1 MQLPRGTF
9 REIRK
14 KVVLQDLLTEF
25 EDTRFTGTCGI
36 VAGPATGSFVFRNG
50 AVILAKFHGQAG
62 DAAIR
67 EMQLTARD
75 AVDVIIS
82 TLDETQVRL
91 SLEFN
96 PGCIVLTE
104 PAPAAGRS
112 QSAQGT
118 GPARTVPPGRPAA
131 PVSPAS
137 PRPGRRVL
145 ITGRV
150 PVTNREDRP
159 QEDASPAPVLRVQ
172 EKPVQEPHAPDTAG
186 KPEDLENDID
196 ALDSMDLD
204 LVTSRIR
211 GECRTL
217 VKHLDLDHL
226 LER

>member
-14 KVVLQDLLTEF
+14 KVVIQDLLAEF

-36 VAGPATGSFVFRNG
+36 VAGPATGSFVFQNG
-50 AVILAKFHGQAG
+50 ACILAKFHGQAG

-67 EMQLTARD
+67 EMQQSARD

-82 TLDETQVRL
+82 TLDEAQVRL

-96 PGCIVLTE
+96 PACIVLTE
-104 PAPAAGRS
+104 PAS
-112 QSAQGT
+112 DT
-118 GPARTVPPGRPAA
+118 GNSPPIHHTAPARTSPVVHPAA
-131 PVSPAS
+131 PAAPAS
-137 PRPGRRVL
+137 HRPGRRVL
-145 ITGRV
+145 IAGGV
-150 PVTNREDRP
+150 PVTKGDGG
-159 QEDASPAPVLRVQ
+159 QTQVSPRVAAHVPPKTP
-172 EKPVQEPHAPDTAG
+172 EAKTPGTDTAG
-186 KPEDLENDID
+186 EPEDLESEMD

-211 GECRTL
+211 GECKTL

>member
-14 KVVLQDLLTEF
+14 KIVLQDLLTEF
-25 EDTRFTGTCGI
+25 EETRFTGTCGI
-36 VAGPATGSFVFRNG
+36 VAGPATGSFVFQNG
-50 AVILAKFHGQAG
+50 ACILARFHGQAG

-67 EMQLTARD
+67 EMQQSARD

-104 PAPAAGRS
+104 PAPDSARS
-112 QSAQGT
+112 PSAHST
-118 GPARTVPPGRPAA
+118 EPARTIPPMRPATPAA
-131 PVSPAS
+131 PAS
-137 PRPGRRVL
+137 SLPGRRVL
-145 ITGRV
+145 IAGGV
-150 PVTNREDRP
+150 PVAKQDSRQT
-159 QEDASPAPVLRVQ
+159 QVAPRAAAHLPPKTPEIKTSVA
-172 EKPVQEPHAPDTAG
+172 ESDGE
-186 KPEDLENDID
+186 PEDLESGID

-211 GECRTL
+211 GECKTL
-217 VKHLDLDHL
+217 VKQLDLDHL

>member
-14 KVVLQDLLTEF
+14 KIVLQDLLSEF

-36 VAGPATGSFVFRNG
+36 VAGPATGSFVFQNG
-50 AVILAKFHGQAG
+50 ACILARFHGQAG

-67 EMQLTARD
+67 EMQQSARD

-91 SLEFN
+91 ALEFN
-96 PGCIVLTE
+96 PACIVLTE
-104 PAPAAGRS
+104 PSPD
-112 QSAQGT
+112 T
-118 GPARTVPPGRPAA
+118 GHSPPARGTAPTRTIPPVSPDA
-131 PVSPAS
+131 PVAPAS
-137 PRPGRRVL
+137 PRRGRRIL
-145 ITGRV
+145 IASGV
-150 PVTNREDRP
+150 PVTKQDGG
-159 QEDASPAPVLRVQ
+159 QMQDAPRAPIFPSAIPP
-172 EKPVQEPHAPDTAG
+172 ETKTPVADTNG
-186 KPEDLENDID
+186 EPEDLEREID
-196 ALDSMDLD
+196 ALDSMDLN

-211 GECRTL
+211 SECRTL

>member
-14 KVVLQDLLTEF
+14 KVVLQDLLAEF

-50 AVILAKFHGQAG
+50 ACILAKFHGQAG
-62 DAAIR
+62 DAAIW
-67 EMQLTARD
+67 EMQQSARD

-91 SLEFN
+91 ALEFN
-96 PGCIVLTE
+96 PSCIVLTE
-104 PAPAAGRS
+104 PAPDTGRS
-112 QSAQGT
+112 QSARGT
-118 GPARTVPPGRPAA
+118 APARTIPPVRPAA
-131 PVSPAS
+131 PTAPAS
-137 PRPGRRVL
+137 SRSGGRVL
-145 ITGRV
+145 ITRGV
-150 PVTNREDRP
+150 PVPKQDSGHT
-159 QEDASPAPVLRVQ
+159 QDAPRVAAHLPPKTP
-172 EKPVQEPHAPDTAG
+172 ETRISIADTAAEH
-186 KPEDLENDID
+186 EDLESEID

-211 GECRTL
+211 SECKTL

>member
-14 KVVLQDLLTEF
+14 KVVLQDLLAEF

-36 VAGPATGSFVFRNG
+36 VAGPATGSFVFQNG
-50 AVILAKFHGQAG
+50 ACILAKFHGQAG

-67 EMQLTARD
+67 EMQQSARD

-96 PGCIVLTE
+96 PACIVLTE
-104 PAPAAGRS
+104 PAPDTGCSPSTRS
-112 QSAQGT
+112 T
-118 GPARTVPPGRPAA
+118 VPARTIAPVHPAA
-131 PVSPAS
+131 PPAPAS
-137 PRPGRRVL
+137 PRQGRRVL
-145 ITGRV
+145 IAGGV
-150 PVTNREDRP
+150 PVTKGDGG
-159 QEDASPAPVLRVQ
+159 QTQVAPLVAAHVPLKTP
-172 EKPVQEPHAPDTAG
+172 EAKTSGTDTAG
-186 KPEDLENDID
+186 EPEDLESEMD

-211 GECRTL
+211 GECKTL
-217 VKHLDLDHL
+217 VKHLDLEHL

>member
-14 KVVLQDLLTEF
+14 KVVLQDLLAEF

-36 VAGPATGSFVFRNG
+36 VAGPATGSFVFQNG
-50 AVILAKFHGQAG
+50 GCILARFHGQAG
-62 DAAIR
+62 DAALR
-67 EMQLTARD
+67 EMHQSARD

-96 PGCIVLTE
+96 PACIVLTE
-104 PAPAAGRS
+104 PASDTSHSPPTHH
-112 QSAQGT
+112 SA
-118 GPARTVPPGRPAA
+118 PARTAPVVHPAA
-131 PVSPAS
+131 PAAPTS

-145 ITGRV
+145 IAGGV
-150 PVTNREDRP
+150 PVTKQDTG
-159 QEDASPAPVLRVQ
+159 QAQGIHRVAAHPPP
-172 EKPVQEPHAPDTAG
+172 KALVTKTSVADTAG
-186 KPEDLENDID
+186 EPEDIESEID

-211 GECRTL
+211 SECKTL